1 MSTEAGPAPL
11 WPAGAATGVGSLP
24 GTDPVEAT
32 KSVFDELPD
41 LPHLPE
47 LPARGPG
54 AAMIGRSAAILLDLP
69 VDLQPAGWRLVPR
82 PGLDLRRSRDLLRQD
97 LDALTDVATD
107 YSGPLKIAVAGPWTL
122 AADIE
127 LPRGHKALSDVG
139 ATRDLAE
146 ALAAGLA
153 EHLGDIARRV
163 PGARLIV
170 QLDEPLLPLVL
181 AGRVRTPS
189 GFSVVPAIEEGL
201 VMQRLRAL
209 GDAIR
214 AAGGIGVGVHCCAAD
229 VPLAAL
235 RGAGMDFV
243 GFDTALLT
251 RAQDDEVGELVE
263 AGVRLVAGL
272 VATGGGVA
280 AGGGSAKPSD
290 VRRTVEPVTALWS
303 RLGFR
308 PEQLGEV
315 VAVAPACGLAG
326 FGIDEARAVM
336 RHCRRA
342 GRALVDAPA

>member
-82 PGLDLRRSRDLLRQD
+82 PGLDLRRSRDLLRWD
-97 LDALTDVATD
+97 LDALTEVAAG
-107 YSGPLKIAVAGPWTL
+107 YSGPLKVAVAGPWTL
-122 AADIE
+122 AAELE
-127 LPRGHKALSDVG
+127 LPRGHKALSDAG

-153 EHLGDIARRV
+153 DHLGDIARRV
-163 PGARLIV
+163 PDARLV
-170 QLDEPLLPLVL
+170 LQLDEPSLPLVL

-189 GFSVVPAIEEGL
+189 GFSVVPAVEEGL
-201 VMQRLRAL
+201 VVQRLRAL
-209 GDAIR
+209 ADATR
-214 AAGGIGVGVHCCAAD
+214 ALAGVAGVGVHCCAAD

-243 GFDTALLT
+243 GLDAALLT
-251 RAQDDEVGELVE
+251 RAQDDAVGELVE
-263 AGVRLVAGL
+263 AGVRLIAGL
-272 VATGGGVA
+272 VATRGGA
-280 AGGGSAKPSD
+280 ANLSD

-326 FGIDEARAVM
+326 FGVDEARAVM

-342 GRALVDAPA
+342 GRVLVDAPA